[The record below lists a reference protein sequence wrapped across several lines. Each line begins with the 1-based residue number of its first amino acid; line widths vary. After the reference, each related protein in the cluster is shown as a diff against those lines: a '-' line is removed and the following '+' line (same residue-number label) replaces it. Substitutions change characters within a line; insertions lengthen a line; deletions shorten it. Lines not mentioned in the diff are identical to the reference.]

1 MPFVK
6 ADMENE
12 AKKMQ
17 EIIDSDPEMKQFAD
31 EWDKEYEFRKKL
43 VTARKEAGVTQKQLG
58 MLSGLDYRAIS
69 RAESNSDI
77 SPNLK
82 TLVKYLNAIGY
93 ELDVVKVTTQ

>member
-1 MPFVK
+1 VPFVK
-6 ADMENE
+6 ANIEDE

-31 EWDKEYEFRKKL
+31 EWDKEYDFRKKL
-43 VTARKEAGVTQKQLG
+43 VTARKAAGVTQKQLG
-58 MLSGLDYRAIS
+58 TLSGLDYRVIS
-69 RAESNSDI
+69 RAESKSDT

-93 ELDVVKVTTQ
+93 ELDIVKVTAQ